1 MFPGV
6 AQQFQSKMKDFI
18 KMSSRSGG
26 VDGSKLIKLKNE
38 LMHLAQHLSPCDVG
52 MLQQQAG
59 KQALS
64 EMRQENRK
72 FKPPKGGMPKYNLGP
87 CG

>member
-1 MFPGV
+1 MINA
-6 AQQFQSKMKDFI
+6 AQAFQSKMKDFI
-18 KMSSRSGG
+18 KLSSRSGG

-38 LMHLAQHLSPCDVG
+38 LMNLASQLSPQDIG

-64 EMRQENRK
+64 EMKQENKK
-72 FKPPKGGMPKYNLGP
+72 FKPPKGGQPKYNLQP
-87 CG
+87 CCR